1 MAAACLSYLL
11 AATDV
16 HAKNFS
22 LLHARGT
29 PRPSLRLAPFYD
41 IASAWPYTR
50 RMPVQKIRLA
60 LRIGG
65 NGRRCAAG
73 AGSSVQASAV
83 CRATRS
89 RCRRRAPGADSVGAY
104 RVREI
109 LPRHFR
115 KLALA
120 GSYPADALLATLAE
134 FSRRVPDEAAALL
147 KETSEKGM
155 SRPVLAK
162 L

>member
-65 NGRRCAAG
+65 H
-73 AGSSVQASAV
+73 
-83 CRATRS
+83 
-89 RCRRRAPGADSVGAY
+89 Y
-104 RVREI
+104 RLREI

-162 L
+162 LVDGVAAQCRLVQRYLGSA